1 MEIALDTRA
10 LSAFALLWL
19 VILPTPGPNQL
30 MVTHVALSQG
40 PRQIALAIVGNL
52 SGVALWCLSALFG
65 LAVLLSAVPAAR
77 MAVSLA
83 GGAYLVWTGLRMLR
97 APARAAR
104 PADGAPGTLPALG
117 DRRAYAIGLAT
128 ALSNAQAVLF
138 VSSVFAVSGVV
149 GASLA
154 TGLAAAAVLL
164 SMNAAYLSG
173 LGWLMQRPAAQAFY
187 SRWRP
192 TMERVFGLI
201 FIAFGVRLLAG
212 ALLARG

>member
-1 MEIALDTRA
+1 MEPAIDTRA

-19 VILPTPGPNQL
+19 VILPTPGPNQM
-30 MVTHVALSQG
+30 MVAHVALSQG
-40 PRQIALAIVGNL
+40 PRQIALAIAGNL
-52 SGVALWCLSALFG
+52 SGIALWCLSALFG

-77 MAVSLA
+77 IAVSLA
-83 GGAYLVWTGLRMLR
+83 GGAYLVWTGLGMLR
-97 APARAAR
+97 AAGRRSPHTLQAA
-104 PADGAPGTLPALG
+104 AALPAFG
-117 DRRAYAIGLAT
+117 DRQAYAIGLAT

-138 VSSVFAVSGVV
+138 ISSVFAVSGVV

-154 TGLAAAAVLL
+154 TGLLAAALLL
-164 SMNAAYLSG
+164 SLNAVYLSG

-187 SRWRP
+187 GRWRP

-201 FIAFGVRLLAG
+201 FMAFGARLLAS